1 MRLTIRHQLDQP
13 LSRHA
18 TIAFERIVHLY
29 PIFGI
34 LAAFLGGLSLS
45 VLTSHDFHRGMPTA
59 FLQAAAFS
67 LTSTI
72 VASVAVISFAAML
85 LFIFKGYQRPAKE
98 ELVIASTPLL
108 LLNITIIKFL
118 LGLNCWYA
126 HRYSQ
131 SSSVVLAV
139 ETVLVLVL
147 MVVIAG
153 WIWRRWC
160 TKSEPYEP
168 YDKSIANS

>member
-1 MRLTIRHQLDQP
+1 MRLTIRPQLNQP

-18 TIAFERIVHLY
+18 TISFERIVHLY

-34 LAAFLGGLSLS
+34 LAAFLGRLSLS

-85 LFIFKGYQRPAKE
+85 LFIFKGYQRPTKE

-108 LLNITIIKFL
+108 LLNITITTFL
-118 LGLNCWYA
+118 LRLNCWYA

-131 SSSVVLAV
+131 SSRVVLAV

-147 MVVIAG
+147 MVVTAG

-160 TKSEPYEP
+160 TKSEPY
-168 YDKSIANS
+168 DKSIANS